1 MTAEDLKEKI
11 KGQLHLAIKQF
22 GEYSFFDKGPDEV
35 MLIGPI
41 ICDLEQLPLDQI
53 SKVLSG
59 ILDDEKEYGQQLVA
73 TLITSLDHRPDF
85 ADLFEM
91 DNRFEY

>member
-1 MTAEDLKEKI
+1 MSAEELKEKI
-11 KGQLHLAIKQF
+11 KGQLHSAIKQF

-41 ICDLEQLPLDQI
+41 IWDLEQLPLDQI

-59 ILDDEKEYGQQLVA
+59 ILDDEKEYGKYLVA

-85 ADLFEM
+85 SDLLEM
-91 DNRFEY
+91 DNRYEY